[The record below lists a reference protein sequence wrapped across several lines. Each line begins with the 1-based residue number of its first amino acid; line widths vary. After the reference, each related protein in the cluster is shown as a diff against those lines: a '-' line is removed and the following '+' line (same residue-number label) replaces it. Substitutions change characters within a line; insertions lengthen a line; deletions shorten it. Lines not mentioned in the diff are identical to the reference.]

1 MRAVWVVT
9 VILVAVGL
17 VAWGT
22 TCTGQR
28 PIPTGDTI
36 PGGAVATTSTAVA
49 TTTTAVAITTT
60 AVATT
65 TTAVAITTTAVADPG
80 TEVLA
85 G

>member
-36 PGGAVATTSTAVA
+36 PSGAVAT
-49 TTTTAVAITTT
+49 
-60 AVATT
+60 
-65 TTAVAITTTAVADPG
+65 TTTAVADPG